1 MSQDL
6 SGSFKSVKFQYCRV
20 LFTQQMDAC
29 QDHIENVTW
38 EHSFPLVEL
47 LANKVLKIPALK
59 MISCLPVFCLLVLP

>member
-6 SGSFKSVKFQYCRV
+6 NGSFTSMSFHYYRV
-20 LFTQQMDAC
+20 VFTQQMDTC

-47 LANKVLKIPALK
+47 LANKGLKIPSK
-59 MISCLPVFCLLVLP
+59 